1 MVEGAELG
9 KQVMEVVEVISL
21 LVQSL
26 SPVVSGREAPRCI
39 VKLSVP
45 TLKDRGTLLAAAYEE
60 LNPRTQ
66 TDMFLQLRPDDT
78 RPGS

>member
-1 MVEGAELG
+1 MEGAELG

-39 VKLSVP
+39 
-45 TLKDRGTLLAAAYEE
+45 
-60 LNPRTQ
+60 
-66 TDMFLQLRPDDT
+66 
-78 RPGS
+78 